1 MATRWICATLS
12 PVLLILSLCSFLCR
26 ITTSEQPAVQI
37 LEARELLYYTSY
49 SNVQIFHYN
58 VPVLTYAAVWEF
70 KANISHYCSPKPVSV
85 YLQYGS
91 YPVVNPQN
99 ETFPRGFHLRRQH
112 LHHVTLL
119 TNSETAQLN
128 ISCPLSG
135 DWYAIAFV
143 AEKFDNIV
151 QMGSYLPCQAWLTSN
166 LITETVEEVP
176 TLSPGQPLPQQI
188 SAPHYYR
195 FYAPRDTW
203 SVTVTVTS
211 CASIPVATDVQCPL
225 VFLVRPKA
233 LPSVVQDVLD
243 QTVIECTRT
252 SLGADCA
259 ATITSSDENWN
270 YILVEVVRNTTIE
283 FSIQVDF
290 TVCQETEKDPNKHVT
305 VPRAGGHTHHTEA
318 KVGRKKELSRK
329 SPQLLES
336 PQTLKYA
343 TPNPVFSHIDSC
355 SGCCWKRIPL
365 VRHAEGG
372 NFAFWYVPWSNNRGT
387 PFLNISTETTTLTTF
402 EIYPVR
408 DIGGTLEVTVALPV
422 TINITMNNIS
432 LTTCLEYGIRP
443 SLSEN
448 GSCRTGLEGSVNT
461 STATNRVLTMVVP
474 FPEAG
479 MWYLTLTPHCYFQEK
494 EGNENEVVD
503 VRCYANTTS
512 VNLNVNSSSC
522 VENNCGDH
530 GKCYSYYSGG
540 FVFSTCVCS
549 SGWRGWGCTDDTN
562 AVSDA
567 QQLLEVL
574 LLTLSNIAFIPAIL
588 LSVYR
593 LHYTEGLVYLFTM
606 CFSVLYHACDAEVYN
621 FCMMRLSVLQFC
633 DFYSVILAFWVTLI
647 AMADLPTTL
656 QSLAHMAGAVGIA
669 LAVEYDRTGLWV
681 FVTPC
686 GIGLII
692 LLISWVSYHT
702 R

>member
-151 QMGSYLPCQAWLTSN
+151 QM
-166 LITETVEEVP
+166 
-176 TLSPGQPLPQQI
+176 
-188 SAPHYYR
+188 
-195 FYAPRDTW
+195 
-203 SVTVTVTS
+203 
-211 CASIPVATDVQCPL
+211 
-225 VFLVRPKA
+225 
-233 LPSVVQDVLD
+233 
-243 QTVIECTRT
+243 
-252 SLGADCA
+252 
-259 ATITSSDENWN
+259 
-270 YILVEVVRNTTIE
+270 
-283 FSIQVDF
+283 
-290 TVCQETEKDPNKHVT
+290 
-305 VPRAGGHTHHTEA
+305 
-318 KVGRKKELSRK
+318 
-329 SPQLLES
+329 
-336 PQTLKYA
+336 
-343 TPNPVFSHIDSC
+343 
-355 SGCCWKRIPL
+355 
-365 VRHAEGG
+365 
-372 NFAFWYVPWSNNRGT
+372 
-387 PFLNISTETTTLTTF
+387 
-402 EIYPVR
+402 
-408 DIGGTLEVTVALPV
+408 
-422 TINITMNNIS
+422 NITMNNIS

-692 LLISWVSYHT
+692 LLISW
-702 R
+702 